1 MITEKLKIE
10 TQNFFLLIILFVLIF
25 LGLQNSSNLSNQ
37 LNFHLNGANFFTL
50 PFIMGIVLGR
60 KKLLILFPVAV
71 AIALILVQPISSS
84 LGFNISEDSF
94 RLILLML
101 IVVMVALLSER
112 VERVRSL
119 RKLNAELKKQT
130 EKLEDANEE
139 LEAFAYSVS
148 HDLRVPLR
156 AIDGFSRIVIEDYE
170 ETLDEEGVR
179 LLNIIRDNT
188 RKMGQLIDDILLLSR
203 AGRQEMNVSQ
213 LDMKSLVENVY
224 GEFSTQTEGRNIN
237 FEVEDLPPVEGDRSL
252 IYQVLTNLV
261 GNSIKFT
268 SHRDPAE
275 IVVGCIE
282 EKDQYIY
289 YVSDNGAG
297 FDMKYINK
305 LFGLFQR
312 LHSPE
317 EFEGTGVGLSI
328 VQRIIKRHDGKVW
341 GEGAVGEGATIY
353 FSMPKK
359 FSKPKK

>member
-1 MITEKLKIE
+1 M
-10 TQNFFLLIILFVLIF
+10 
-25 LGLQNSSNLSNQ
+25 
-37 LNFHLNGANFFTL
+37 
-50 PFIMGIVLGR
+50 GR

-71 AIALILVQPISSS
+71 AIALLVLQPLSNS

-112 VERVRSL
+112 IERVRSL
-119 RKLNAELKKQT
+119 RKLNEELKKQT
-130 EKLEDANEE
+130 EKLEDANDE

-156 AIDGFSRIVIEDYE
+156 AIDGFSRIMVEDYE
-170 ETLDEEGVR
+170 DTLDEEGIR

-203 AGRQEMNVSQ
+203 AGRQEMNINQ
-213 LDMKSLVENVY
+213 LDMNSLVENIY

-237 FEVEDLPPVEGDRSL
+237 FMVEDLPPVFGDRSL
-252 IYQVLTNLV
+252 MYQVFSNLI
-261 GNSIKFT
+261 GNALKFT
-268 SHRDPAE
+268 SHKDPAE
-275 IVVGCIE
+275 ITVGCIE
-282 EKDQYIY
+282 EKNE
-289 YVSDNGAG
+289 YVFYVQDNGAG

-328 VQRIIKRHDGKVW
+328 VQRIIKRHNGKVW
-341 GEGAVGEGATIY
+341 GEGAVDEGAIIY
-353 FSMPKK
+353 FSMPKNGK
-359 FSKPKK
+359 